1 MKGGLPRTRESD
13 LIPHMLLPFGKAVK
27 RQGSKSPD
35 LFVFQ
40 SDEAREQEDTMVK
53 CRIIW
58 FSNPLGD
65 GEWSDVMRRQ

>member
-13 LIPHMLLPFGKAVK
+13 LIPHMLLPFGKAVN

-40 SDEAREQEDTMVK
+40 FDEAFEQEDTLVK
-53 CRIIW
+53 CRRTG
-58 FSNPLGD
+58 FSNPTGD
-65 GEWSDVMRRQ
+65 GQ

>member
-40 SDEAREQEDTMVK
+40 FDEA
-53 CRIIW
+53 
-58 FSNPLGD
+58 
-65 GEWSDVMRRQ
+65 